1 MRTKNHRIVTV
12 SRMPITPQT
21 IQEGK
26 NDPRILNE
34 GARVHP
40 ANSIAAKD
48 NPIEIIRHMLEL
60 DIFSF
65 LIMSRSL
72 PME

>member
-12 SRMPITPQT
+12 SRMPINPQT

-34 GARVHP
+34 GAREHP
-40 ANSIAAKD
+40 AKGIAAKD

-60 DIFSF
+60 DIFTF
-65 LIMSRSL
+65 LIMLRSL